1 MKIAIV
7 IEATAAAGYRAECP
21 SLPGCT
27 AFGRS
32 PEEARN
38 QIARAIQGYLASLDT
53 PAPSALELDVPDPSQ
68 PAPRWQPPT
77 TGAPVANV
85 A

>member
-7 IEATAAAGYRAECP
+7 IEAAEEAGYRAECP

-38 QIARAIQGYLASLDT
+38 QISRAILGYLASLDT
-53 PAPSALELDVPDPSQ
+53 PTPGTLELAVPERSRQVMRWEP
-68 PAPRWQPPT
+68 PADRRVSS
-77 TGAPVANV
+77 VA
-85 A
+85 

>member
-7 IEATAAAGYRAECP
+7 IEAAAEAGYRAECP

-32 PEEARN
+32 PEEARD
-38 QIARAIQGYLASLDT
+38 QITRAILGYLASLDT
-53 PAPSALELDVPDPSQ
+53 PAPTALEIDVPEPSRRV
-68 PAPRWQPPT
+68 PRWQPPV
-77 TGAPVANV
+77 ASRRIANV

>member
-32 PEEARN
+32 PEEARQ
-38 QIARAIQGYLASLDT
+38 QIARAIEGYLASLDT
-53 PAPSALELDVPDPSQ
+53 PAPAALELDVPELFQ
-68 PAPRWQPPT
+68 RTPRWQPPT
-77 TGAPVANV
+77 AGPRVANV

>member
-1 MKIAIV
+1 MKIAIA
-7 IEATAAAGYRAECP
+7 IEAVAGTGYRAECP

-32 PEEARN
+32 PEEARD
-38 QIARAIQGYLASLDT
+38 QISRAILGYLASLDT
-53 PAPSALELDVPDPSQ
+53 PAPQTLELDVPE
-68 PAPRWQPPT
+68 PAGRVPRWQV
-77 TGAPVANV
+77 PVERRRIAGV

>member
-7 IEATAAAGYRAECP
+7 IEAAAGAGYRAECP

-32 PEEARN
+32 PEEARQ
-38 QIARAIQGYLASLDT
+38 QITRAILGYLASLDT
-53 PAPSALELDVPDPSQ
+53 PAPAALELDVPELPRRM
-68 PAPRWQPPT
+68 PRWQPPA
-77 TGAPVANV
+77 GSRRVASV

>member
-7 IEATAAAGYRAECP
+7 IEAVSGAGYRAECP

-32 PEEARN
+32 PEEAQA
-38 QIARAIQGYLASLDT
+38 QITRAIMGYLASLDT
-53 PAPSALELDVPDPSQ
+53 PTPGTLELDVPEFSQ
-68 PAPRWQPPT
+68 RMPRWQPPT
-77 TGAPVANV
+77 AGRRVASV